1 MRLDWNGARMPL
13 FDDDGKITLFVVG
26 AAAFLLTATLDRH
39 GPREALETALDT
51 GMLPALP
58 LSAQADGAPAQ
69 TPVAS
74 MQVELGD
81 GFEARLL
88 YGYVL
93 EGRVVSRR
101 EFRNDATS
109 AVSPLDLGI
118 VYGDLAEPGATDELS
133 FSAGPRVLWTRWD
146 PGVNLP
152 QNWDHQVTNN
162 HLIPANQA
170 INDALMAVEV
180 GQEVRLSGY
189 LVVVTGEEIRPW
201 RSSTR
206 RNDSSLIGG
215 CEIIL
220 VTGIEVLGAEKD
232 TAA

>member
-1 MRLDWNGARMPL
+1 MRRDRIGVRMPL

-26 AAAFLLTATLDRH
+26 AAAFLLTATLERA
-39 GPREALETALDT
+39 GPREDLATAVDT
-51 GMLPALP
+51 GLLPALP
-58 LSAQADGAPAQ
+58 LSARPDGAPAQ
-69 TPVAS
+69 TNIAS
-74 MQVELGD
+74 MQVDLGD

-88 YGYVL
+88 HGYVL

-101 EFRNDATS
+101 EFRTDATS

-118 VYGDLAEPGATDELS
+118 VYGDLAEPGATDALS
-133 FSAGPRVLWTRWD
+133 FSAGPRVLWTRWE
-146 PGVNLP
+146 PGVDLP
-152 QNWDHQVTNN
+152 RGWDDQVTNN

-189 LVVVTGEEIRPW
+189 LVVVTGEDIRPW

-206 RNDSSLIGG
+206 RDDSSLIGG